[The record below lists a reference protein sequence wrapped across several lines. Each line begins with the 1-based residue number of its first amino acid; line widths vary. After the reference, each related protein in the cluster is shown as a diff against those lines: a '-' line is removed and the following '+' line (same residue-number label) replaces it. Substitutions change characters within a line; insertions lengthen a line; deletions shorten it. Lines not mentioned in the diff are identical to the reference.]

1 MFDTNKC
8 FVNCHIGDKI
18 CIEFFF
24 CCFNSARRVYKN
36 PDYEINNNEA
46 IHNNNRSNYWYCWFS
61 LVWFGG
67 LVVWSR
73 HKKKLIVFV
82 QSVSQ
87 PFIQAAA
94 DNIHTNIFHTN
105 GEWKFP
111 EKKKWK
117 NRKILLC
124 KVVIWNFFIIRC
136 KKNDKKKDNDYC
148 KNVFHIYWWWW
159 YVIIIQF
166 SLWVQLVL
174 FCNIQL

>member
-1 MFDTNKC
+1 MYHTLQQQKNKDHYRLWWWWWLSNQKKQKNTLCLTRTNVLSIVILGIKYAL
-8 FVNCHIGDKI
+8 N
-18 CIEFFF
+18 FF

-82 QSVSQ
+82 QQASQ
-87 PFIQAAA
+87 SAIHSSIQAAA
-94 DNIHTNIFHTN
+94 DNIHTNIFHTK
-105 GEWKFP
+105 GEWKFS

-124 KVVIWNFFIIRC
+124 KVVIWNFFIIIIRC
-136 KKNDKKKDNDYC
+136 KKTTKKG
-148 KNVFHIYWWWW
+148 
-159 YVIIIQF
+159 
-166 SLWVQLVL
+166 
-174 FCNIQL
+174 